1 VADEELLVGALVVV
15 VVVVGVDATGEE
27 DTVPVSPVD
36 DEEVDDEVDDEDDD
50 DDEGFVEA
58 VGTRTAVPP

>member
-1 VADEELLVGALVVV
+1 LVVV

-27 DTVPVSPVD
+27 DAVPVSPVD
-36 DEEVDDEVDDEDDD
+36 DDEVDDEVDDEDDDD